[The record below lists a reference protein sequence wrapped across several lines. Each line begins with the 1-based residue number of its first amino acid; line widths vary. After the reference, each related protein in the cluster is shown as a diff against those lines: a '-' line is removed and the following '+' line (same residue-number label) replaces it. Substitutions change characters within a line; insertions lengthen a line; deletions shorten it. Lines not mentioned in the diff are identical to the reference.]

1 MLSLLADTCGEGS
14 RGGSFLGLGFIIS
27 SVTNLG
33 FRASMGC
40 RTLGG
45 SSTILGGAGGITGRL
60 LGGMFSFDT
69 GFGREL

>member
-14 RGGSFLGLGFIIS
+14 RGGSFLGLGSIIL

-33 FRASMGC
+33 FCASMGC

-45 SSTILGGAGGITGRL
+45 SSTILGGAGGITG
-60 LGGMFSFDT
+60 
-69 GFGREL
+69 